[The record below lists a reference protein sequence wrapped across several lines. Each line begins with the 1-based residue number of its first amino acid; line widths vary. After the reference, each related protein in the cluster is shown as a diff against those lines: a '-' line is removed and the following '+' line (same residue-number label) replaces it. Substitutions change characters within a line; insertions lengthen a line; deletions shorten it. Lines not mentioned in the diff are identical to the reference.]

1 MAVQRNLHATPVD
14 NFFLIITSFIIFCK
28 YFFILFVTLFSG
40 FDVQSSVMRDVNVY
54 MYPRDISLI
63 LTIVYSLEL
72 NLNYFLRAF

>member
-1 MAVQRNLHATPVD
+1 MERLTVSL
-14 NFFLIITSFIIFCK
+14 
-28 YFFILFVTLFSG
+28 

-72 NLNYFLRAF
+72 NLNYFLRAFWLNNFLSYSLNSIRQ